1 MVRGLE
7 PVAGEER
14 LRELP
19 QFGGVGGRRRVLL
32 LSSEVHSEKTR
43 GNGHMLQQDKFDVDV
58 RKSLFA

>member
-1 MVRGLE
+1 
-7 PVAGEER
+7 VAGEER